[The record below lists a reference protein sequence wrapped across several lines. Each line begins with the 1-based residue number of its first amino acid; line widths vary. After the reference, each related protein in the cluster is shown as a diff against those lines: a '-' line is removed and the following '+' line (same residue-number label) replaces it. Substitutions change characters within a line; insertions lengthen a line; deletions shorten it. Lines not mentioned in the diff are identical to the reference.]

1 MTRFGVST
9 VQPGEDATALPDQVD
24 HADVT
29 RIVVTR
35 SDGTLVGLFFAA
47 DVTPASVTEAVVCKE
62 LTACVAMDSGQ
73 RRELIGGSARTGRF
87 SPRRC
92 CAARDVDRASHAPGA
107 RPTAAGSA
115 GVAAVAG

>member
-1 MTRFGVST
+1 MGSVTRFGVST

-47 DVTPASVTEAVVCKE
+47 DVTPASVTEAVVGKE

-73 RRELIGGSARTGRF
+73 RRELIRRECSYWAIQSKTLLR
-87 SPRRC
+87 SPGC
-92 CAARDVDRASHAPGA
+92 GPS
-107 RPTAAGSA
+107 
-115 GVAAVAG
+115 